1 MQILRRTLLLLIA
14 AVLAHSCADENES
27 PRYTGEIQ
35 FSFNPNETIKPDG
48 RIAADFPDGSYL
60 IVTIQRAGGT
70 PVFTRERV
78 ELVRVGDEYI
88 GEPLAIPEGNFK
100 LTDFWVVSPT
110 RVLLYAAP
118 KEGAPL
124 ADLVDDPLPQTFSV
138 SKDQLSNVGVQ
149 VIDVTGSSPQDFGYV
164 SFEFDIIRKLQISVF
179 TTSESGLT
187 LSPATV
193 TLLDGI
199 DTLQLEAL
207 EAKVNT
213 IAFTQNPDDTVTL
226 AITKPGY
233 ARYARKV
240 TFNQLKEELDGDP
253 LTVVLAP
260 AVTFVALS
268 DITNAL
274 DYSIR
279 VSGPSGEITIDWGDG
294 TSGIYSLDTDDA
306 QEHDY
311 AHSGK
316 YFVSITGDLTSV
328 TDFYSFYGGG
338 PMVDHIDVSQL
349 TEMVDIRI
357 GLTVSPPSID
367 LTKNKKL
374 TGLMLIGNNMSEILI
389 APDNILQT
397 VSIDGPNN
405 FTTASLDA
413 FVNVLY
419 QSVVESDRTE
429 GYISLYA
436 LWYETGNDSMIGPP
450 SEEALTKLRS
460 LRDDY
465 GWAISPNP

>member
-14 AVLAHSCADENES
+14 AVLAYSCADENES

-35 FSFNPNETIKPDG
+35 FSFNPDATIKPGG
-48 RIAADFPDGSYL
+48 RTAADFPDGSYL
-60 IVTIQRAGGT
+60 IVTIQSISGA

-78 ELVRVGDEYI
+78 DLLRVGDEYI
-88 GEPLAIPEGNFK
+88 GEPLPVPEGDFR

-118 KEGAPL
+118 KEGSPL

-138 SKDQLSNVGVQ
+138 NKDQLSNVGVQ
-149 VIDVTGSSPQDFGYV
+149 VIDVSDSSPQDFGYV
-164 SFEFDIIRKLQISVF
+164 SFDLDVIRKFQISVF
-179 TTSESGLT
+179 TTGDDGLT
-187 LSPATV
+187 LSSATA

-199 DTLQLEAL
+199 DTLQLESL

-213 IAFTQNPDDTVTL
+213 FVFTENPDDTITL
-226 AITKPGY
+226 AVTKPGY
-233 ARYARKV
+233 TRYARKV

-253 LTVVLAP
+253 LTVVLSP
-260 AVTFVALS
+260 AVTFVADATS
-268 DITNAL
+268 AWN
-274 DYSIR
+274 YSIR
-279 VSGPSGEITIDWGDG
+279 VTGPSGEITIDWGDG
-294 TSGIYSLDTDDA
+294 TSGIYNLDTFDA
-306 QEHDY
+306 QEHHY
-311 AHSGK
+311 AYSGK
-316 YFVSITGDLTSV
+316 YFVSITGDLTNV

-338 PMVDHIDVSQL
+338 PMVDHIDVSLL

-357 GLTVSPPSID
+357 GLTISPPSID

-374 TGLMLIGNNMSEILI
+374 TGLMLIGNNMGEILI
-389 APDNILQT
+389 APDNILRT

-413 FVNVLY
+413 FVNTLY
-419 QSVVESDRTE
+419 QSVVESGRTE

-436 LWYETGNDSMIGPP
+436 IWYEYEDDTMIGPP
-450 SEEALTKLRS
+450 SAEALTKLRS

-465 GWAISPNP
+465 GWTIAPNP

>member
-1 MQILRRTLLLLIA
+1 MQILRRTMLLLA
-14 AVLAHSCADENES
+14 AAMLAYSCADENES
-27 PRYTGEIQ
+27 PRSTGEIQ
-35 FSFNPNETIKPDG
+35 FSFNPDATVKPGG
-48 RIAADFPDGSYL
+48 RTAADFPDGSYL
-60 IVTIQRAGGT
+60 IVTIQNASGT

-78 ELVRVGDEYI
+78 DLVRVGDEYI
-88 GEPLAIPEGNFK
+88 GEPLALPEGNFR

-124 ADLVDDPLPQTFSV
+124 ADLVDDPLPQTFSI

-149 VIDVTGSSPQDFGYV
+149 VIDVAGSSPQDFGYV
-164 SFEFDIIRKLQISVF
+164 SFDLEVIRKFQISVF
-179 TTSESGLT
+179 TTGEDGLA
-187 LSPATV
+187 LSSATAAV
-193 TLLDGI
+193 LDGI

-213 IAFTQNPDDTVTL
+213 FVFTDDPDDTVTL
-226 AITKPGY
+226 AVTKPGY

-240 TFNQLKEELDGDP
+240 TFNQLMEELDGDP
-253 LTVVLAP
+253 LTVVLSP
-260 AVTFVALS
+260 AVTFVALY
-268 DITNAL
+268 DITNAQA
-274 DYSIR
+274 YSIR
-279 VSGPSGEITIDWGDG
+279 VSGPSGSITIDWGDG
-294 TSGIYSLDTDDA
+294 TSGIYSLDANDA
-306 QEHDY
+306 QEHNY

-357 GLTVSPPSID
+357 GLTTSPPSID

-374 TGLMLIGNNMSEILI
+374 TGLMLIGNDMSEILI
-389 APDNILQT
+389 APDNTLQFI
-397 VSIDGPNN
+397 SIDGPNN
-405 FTTASLDA
+405 FTTATLDA
-413 FVNVLY
+413 FVNSLY
-419 QSVVESDRTE
+419 QSVVTSGRTE
-429 GYISLYA
+429 GYLSLYA
-436 LWYETGNDSMIGPP
+436 IWYEYEDNTMIGPP
-450 SEEALTKLRS
+450 SADALTKLRS

>member
-35 FSFNPNETIKPDG
+35 FSFNPNAAIKPGG
-48 RIAADFPDGSYL
+48 RTTTDFPDGSYL
-60 IVTIQRAGGT
+60 IVTIQNASGT
-70 PVFTRERV
+70 SIFTRERV
-78 ELVRVGDEYI
+78 DLVRVGDEYI
-88 GEPLAIPEGNFK
+88 GEPLALPQGSFR

-149 VIDVTGSSPQDFGYV
+149 VIDAAGSSPQDFGYV
-164 SFEFDIIRKLQISVF
+164 SFDLDIIRKFQISVF
-179 TTSESGLT
+179 TTGESGLT
-187 LSPATV
+187 LSSATV

-199 DTLQLEAL
+199 DTLQLESL

-213 IAFTQNPDDTVTL
+213 VVFTENPDDTVTL

-240 TFNQLKEELDGDP
+240 TFNQLKAELDGDP
-253 LTVVLAP
+253 LTVVLSP
-260 AVTFVALS
+260 AVTFVALADANS
-268 DITNAL
+268 PQ

-279 VSGPSGEITIDWGDG
+279 LSGPSGDIAIDWGDG
-294 TSGIYSLDTDDA
+294 TSGIYSIDSFDA
-306 QEHDY
+306 QEHHY
-311 AHSGK
+311 TYPGK
-316 YFVSITGDLTSV
+316 YFVSITGDLQHV

-338 PMVDHIDVSQL
+338 PMVDHVDVSQL
-349 TEMVDIRI
+349 SELNDIRI
-357 GLTVSPPSID
+357 GLTISPPGID

-374 TGLMLIGNNMSEILI
+374 TALMLIGNDMSETLI
-389 APDNILQT
+389 APDNILRS

-419 QSVVESDRTE
+419 QSVVESGRTE

-436 LWYETGNDSMIGPP
+436 LWYEYEDDTMIGPP
-450 SEEALTKLRS
+450 SAEALIKLRS

-465 GWAISPNP
+465 GWTIAPNP